1 MEKIIKALKLIAL
14 QLERANELK
23 EIELTDK
30 YNSDIQ
36 NQAFEN
42 KRNQLL
48 KEIGNGKTLS

>member
-48 KEIGNGKTLS
+48 KEIGNGKTMS